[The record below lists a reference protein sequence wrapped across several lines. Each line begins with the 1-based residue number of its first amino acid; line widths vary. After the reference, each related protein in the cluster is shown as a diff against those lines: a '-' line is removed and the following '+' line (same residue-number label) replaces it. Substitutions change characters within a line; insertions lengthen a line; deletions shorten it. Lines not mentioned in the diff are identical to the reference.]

1 MVNYFSIDVVTNLD
15 LSFSLDWDCPYL
27 PRVGECISFVTL
39 INKAEVPEEKRHI
52 LEENTFKV
60 VYLEWRGDLNVFIYV
75 EKSGDI
81 KTLTLEEYTEY
92 LRKQGILVVV

>member
-15 LSFSLDWDCPYL
+15 LSFGLDWDCPYL
-27 PRVGECISFVTL
+27 PRVGECISFATL
-39 INKAEVPEEKRHI
+39 INKSDVPDEKRHI
-52 LEENTFKV
+52 LEKNTFKV

-81 KTLTLEEYTEY
+81 KTLHREEYAEY